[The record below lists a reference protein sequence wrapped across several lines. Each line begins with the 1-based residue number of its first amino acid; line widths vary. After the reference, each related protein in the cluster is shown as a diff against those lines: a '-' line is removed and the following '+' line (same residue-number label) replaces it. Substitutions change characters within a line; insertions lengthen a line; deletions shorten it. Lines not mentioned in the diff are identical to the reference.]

1 MRRLLNIPLI
11 VILMGVGALAMFVPV
26 LHALVLRDW
35 LSARSFFYS
44 GTIFLFLTFLLSI
57 STYDSRR
64 PRNLTRN
71 HLLALTLCFALLPAM
86 LAVPFLEAAGG
97 DVTFLDAYFEMVSSL
112 TTTGATLFDD
122 PAALAPSLHLWRAL
136 VGWLG
141 GFFLWVAAI
150 AILAPMNL
158 GGFEVTAVGG
168 IRQSEVALY
177 SVDPRGLLLR
187 YSRQFAPIYVGLTLA
202 LWLILVLLQA
212 DPFVAF
218 CHAMSTL
225 STSGISPVG
234 GIEGTLSG
242 IPGEIFVL
250 LFMGFALS
258 RRTFTREIGEDG
270 IKRLWR
276 DPEFRL
282 GLLFVVVVPALLF
295 LRHWLGAE
303 GRAAEGEL
311 IVALRALWGG
321 VFTVLSFL
329 TTTGFVAEDWTA
341 AQDWSGVSTSGLVL
355 LGLALTGGG
364 VATTAGGVKLL
375 RVYALYKHGM
385 REIERLVN
393 PSSVGGA
400 GVVARQIRR
409 QGAFVASVFFMLYTV
424 SMAIVMTGLAMTGL
438 SFEPALI
445 LTASALSTTGP
456 LAEVAGEMPIAI
468 SAIGAA
474 GKTILIGAMILG
486 RLEML
491 VIIALVNP
499 AFWRQ

>member
-1 MRRLLNIPLI
+1 MRRLVNIPLI
-11 VILMGVGALAMFVPV
+11 VILMGAGALAMFVPV
-26 LHALVLRDW
+26 MHALALRDW

-57 STYDSRR
+57 STYDTRR
-64 PRNLTRN
+64 PRNVTRS
-71 HLLALTLCFALLPAM
+71 HLLALTLFFAVLPAM
-86 LAVPFLEAAGG
+86 MAVPFYEATGG
-97 DVTFLDAYFEMVSSL
+97 EVTFLDAYFEMVSSL

-158 GGFEVTAVGG
+158 GGFEVSATAGM
-168 IRQSEVALY
+168 RQSETGIY
-177 SVDPRGLLLR
+177 SVDPRDLLAR
-187 YSRQFAPIYVGLTLA
+187 YARQFAPVYAGLTLV
-202 LWLILVLLQA
+202 LWIVLVVLRA

-218 CHAMSTL
+218 CHALSTL

-234 GIEGTLSG
+234 GMEGTVSG
-242 IPGEIFVL
+242 IPGEMFVL

-258 RRTFTREIGEDG
+258 RHTFTHESGAGGFR
-270 IKRLWR
+270 RLWR

-282 GLLFVVVVPALLF
+282 GLSCLAVVPALLF
-295 LRHWLGAE
+295 LRHWVGVYE
-303 GRAAEGEL
+303 GKADAD
-311 IVALRALWGG
+311 IFVALRALWGSI
-321 VFTVLSFL
+321 FTVLSFL

-341 AQDWSGVSTSGLVL
+341 AQAWSGMPASGVVL
-355 LGLALTGGG
+355 MGLALIGGG

-375 RVYALYKHGM
+375 RVHALYKHGM
-385 REIERLVN
+385 REVERLVN

-400 GVVARQIRR
+400 GAVARHIRR

-424 SMAIVMTGLAMTGL
+424 SMAVVMIALALTGLG
-438 SFEPALI
+438 FEPAMI
-445 LTASALSTTGP
+445 LTVSALSTTGP
-456 LAEVAGEMPIAI
+456 LAAVAGEAPIALAEI
-468 SAIGAA
+468 GTSA
-474 GKTILIGAMILG
+474 KWILCGAMVLG

-491 VIIALVNP
+491 VIVALLNP